1 MSGVNYQIVI
11 RMDSAAIKLVI
22 DKDRTGELNKKIFDW
37 LYERKDKIEE
47 AFGKEINWRRMDNQ
61 ISSRIE
67 YDIDG
72 CGLNDESTWGQGY
85 EVIAEMLVKW
95 DEAFRPYYSEI
106 RNL

>member
-1 MSGVNYQIVI
+1 
-11 RMDSAAIKLVI
+11 
-22 DKDRTGELNKKIFDW
+22 
-37 LYERKDKIEE
+37 
-47 AFGKEINWRRMDNQ
+47 MDNQ

-106 RNL
+106 RKLKDF